1 MQATQSQML
10 RGRSMNPKAN
20 ALRWKLLCPPEFR
33 EPYVWWRIKMIGYT
47 NYRGAPIPKLK
58 ADRETVVAFR
68 NHAKDL
74 INKYANKKRLPCGH
88 MSREVHCMVCPE
100 LAIKS
105 FYEVCKRKGVTADD
119 LRAKLKAR
127 QDEQKR
133 THRPDRIP

>member
-1 MQATQSQML
+1 
-10 RGRSMNPKAN
+10 
-20 ALRWKLLCPPEFR
+20 
-33 EPYVWWRIKMIGYT
+33 MIGYT

-68 NHAKDL
+68 NHARDL
-74 INKYANKKRLPCGH
+74 INKYAKKKRLPCGH

-119 LRAKLKAR
+119 LRAKIKAR